1 MLGLRREPRTLSA
14 ILPISIIVIGSI
26 IGAGRSFGLRP
37 SRTVRQRWYDTVSRA
52 AARIFGDAFT
62 LMNLGFADVD
72 AEERDHRRVE
82 QYPMDLYSFM
92 IDLID
97 NRRLVDSTILDVG
110 SGRGGGAN
118 FLAETFRPRKIVGLD
133 LSAEATAFSRRNY
146 QTASL
151 EFIQGDALNLPFED
165 ESFDIVI
172 NVESSHCYPDMS
184 EFLSEVYRVLK
195 PGGHFLLADH
205 RRADEIPDLM
215 QVLTTPSWGRFDNI
229 DITANV
235 VAALEADSERKSSFI
250 DESKLPRLA
259 KHVCK
264 EFAACVGSRMFADL
278 KSGHVRYLSF
288 AMEKP

>member
-1 MLGLRREPRTLSA
+1 MNP

-26 IGAGRSFGLRP
+26 IGASRSFGLRP
-37 SRTVRQRWYDTVSRA
+37 SRTVRHRWYDTVSQA
-52 AARIFGDAFT
+52 AARIFGDSFT
-62 LMNLGFADVD
+62 VMNLGFADVD
-72 AEERDHRRVE
+72 AERRE
-82 QYPMDLYSFM
+82 HPLAEHYPIGLYSFV
-92 IDLID
+92 IGLID
-97 NRRLVDSTILDVG
+97 SKCLRSSTILEVG

-118 FLAETFRPRKIVGLD
+118 FLAETVRPRKIIGLD
-133 LSAEATAFSRRNY
+133 LSGEATAFSRRY
-146 QTASL
+146 HRTANL
-151 EFIQGDALNLPFED
+151 EFMQGDALNLPFAD

-184 EFLSEVYRVLK
+184 KFVSEVYRVLK

-205 RRADEIPDLM
+205 RRVDQIPELM
-215 QVLTTPSWGRFDNI
+215 QAVTTLSWSRSNNI

-235 VAALEADSERKSSFI
+235 VAALEADSERKSGFI

-278 KSGHVRYLSF
+278 KSGDVRYLSF
-288 AMEKP
+288 VMEKP